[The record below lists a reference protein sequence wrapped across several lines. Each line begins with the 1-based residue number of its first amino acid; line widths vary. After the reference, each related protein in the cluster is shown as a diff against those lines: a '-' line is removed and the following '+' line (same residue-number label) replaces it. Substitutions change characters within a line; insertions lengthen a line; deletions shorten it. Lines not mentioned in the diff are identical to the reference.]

1 MSTPAR
7 KYTSKPST
15 QTRRHGSTT
24 NMQIREHVSTQAR
37 QVRDLADLFFEAK
50 FNLKRFQS

>member
-24 NMQIREHVSTQAR
+24 NMQIREHVNTQAR